1 MKKTLTSIMMMLTVA
16 VMAVA
21 QCSCSGKTP
30 EQQPT
35 EETCC
40 QQKTTDVEILY
51 MHGKQ
56 RCATCMA
63 IERQTRELMTAE
75 LAQLAG
81 EGKVSIRVV
90 DMTTDEGRD
99 LARKYRVSWSSL
111 FLIDHTGA
119 EDRSLDLTDF
129 AFANARN
136 HPEAYREE
144 MARKVRSIIDMDN

>member
-1 MKKTLTSIMMMLTVA
+1 MKKTLASITMMLTIA
-16 VMAVA
+16 VMVIA
-21 QCSCSGKTP
+21 QSSCSGKTL
-30 EQQPT
+30 ELQPT
-35 EETCC
+35 EETSC
-40 QQKTTDVEILY
+40 QQKTTEVEILY

-63 IERQTRELMTAE
+63 IEKQTQEMMTAE
-75 LAQLAG
+75 LAQLAD
-81 EGKVSIRVV
+81 EGKVSLRVV
-90 DMTTDEGRD
+90 DMTTDEGKE

-129 AFANARN
+129 AFSNARN

>member
-1 MKKTLTSIMMMLTVA
+1 MKKTLASITMMLTIA
-16 VMAVA
+16 VVVIA
-21 QCSCSGKTP
+21 QSSCSGKTP

-40 QQKTTDVEILY
+40 QQKTTEVEILY

-75 LAQLAG
+75 LAQLAD
-81 EGKVSIRVV
+81 EGKVSLRVV
-90 DMTTDEGRD
+90 DMTTDEGKE

-111 FLIDHTGA
+111 FLLDHTGA

>member
-1 MKKTLTSIMMMLTVA
+1 MKKTLASITMMLTIA
-16 VMAVA
+16 VMVIA
-21 QCSCSGKTP
+21 QSSCSGKTLEP
-30 EQQPT
+30 QPT
-35 EETCC
+35 EETSC
-40 QQKTTDVEILY
+40 QQKTTEVEILY

-63 IERQTRELMTAE
+63 IEKQTQEMMTAE
-75 LAQLAG
+75 LAQLAD
-81 EGKVSIRVV
+81 EGKASIRVV
-90 DMTTDEGRD
+90 DITTDEGRD

-119 EDRSLDLTDF
+119 EDRSQDLTDF